1 MADQTPEV
9 CETCGCPRFIADT
22 TFTTHNMAVIGGT
35 PVALCYGGCMHHDPP
50 VPDHPFRPA
59 EPTPAE
65 RPEGGWSPDT
75 PGVVVWGESAVMWRR
90 SSDGVGVRVPL
101 SLKRA
106 ISSAAVAEAED
117 RWRIAEREV
126 DRLRSILGRLRK
138 RYERVSTVYQV
149 READN
154 DIRRILSES
163 FTPEDAAVNTRAEAA
178 ERALE
183 EAREAVRDFIV
194 AKDEP
199 DEPEYWPH
207 YVEADARLRA
217 LVSTEGEAQR

>member
-1 MADQTPEV
+1 MPDQTPEV
-9 CETCGCPRFIADT
+9 CAECGMTR
-22 TFTTHNMAVIGGT
+22 
-35 PVALCYGGCMHHDPP
+35 VAAAMRMLDKGLLSPHDKLSPEY
-50 VPDHPFRPA
+50 HPFRPA

-65 RPEGGWSPDT
+65 LPEGET
-75 PGVVVWGESAVMWRR
+75 ARAVMKAIE
-90 SSDGVGVRVPL
+90 SGSKSAIINALADHE
-101 SLKRA
+101 RA

-163 FTPEDAAVNTRAEAA
+163 FTPEDAAVNTRVERL

-183 EAREAVRDFIV
+183 EAREALRYLALSVSHGGECPSCGGDPMFWLSNKSGHAPQCALI
-194 AKDEP
+194 K
-199 DEPEYWPH
+199 
-207 YVEADARLRA
+207 ADQALTRA
-217 LVSTEGEAQR
+217 LVSTESEATS